1 MPTDLITFK
10 ADSEFIKKV
19 DKAAKA
25 QGYHSRTEFI
35 REALRNKIESAELYK
50 LQEYYAN
57 LRKKHNLKPITEAEY
72 EHIREEAG
80 KQIMQMSE
88 EDQQKE
94 LEGLKRE
101 LHRRAK
107 EKNKE

>member
-1 MPTDLITFK
+1 MNVASSQLHGWAKEEERFETARNQRRLQQDQLIKT
-10 ADSEFIKKV
+10 
-19 DKAAKA
+19 
-25 QGYHSRTEFI
+25 
-35 REALRNKIESAELYK
+35 L
-50 LQEYYAN
+50 
-57 LRKKHNLKPITEAEY
+57 
-72 EHIREEAG
+72 
-80 KQIMQMSE
+80 E